1 MRFDSVIRFMLVVTA
16 AVVPLLAVAAPPR
29 DMKKIKKE
37 KEATER
43 IISDTNKKLN
53 AKNKETQRT
62 LGRLSEI
69 NGEIARTSSE
79 ISTISQ
85 QVDSLNR
92 RIKSASDT
100 LDVLTGRLDAMQKSY
115 VRYMRDMQ
123 GTTEPL
129 SFMGFVFSS
138 RSFSQAMAR
147 MRYVGEFGRWHKR
160 RQREIKDACDELTK
174 RRADLGRIY
183 SQRENS
189 LTALNDNKK
198 SLETQKSDADKL
210 VVKLKKEQSS
220 LRNVLK
226 ENERRM
232 RKLDD
237 ELDRLIAEEQR
248 RRESEAAGKGSKK
261 SDSKGKAPAKGSKS
275 GGKADKPEPAPKVLI
290 AEADRQMNGSFES
303 NKGRLLFPVK
313 GRYTI
318 VKKFGRNKHP
328 QLEHVETVNNGID
341 IGVSAGTSARCIFD
355 GVVSAI
361 FRQDGFGNIVMV
373 RHGSYLSIYANLSSL
388 SVHQG
393 QKLTAG
399 QEIGAVGQ
407 DDSGRNVMHFELRR
421 ERNKLNPTEWVR

>member
-1 MRFDSVIRFMLVVTA
+1 MTRLILSFLTVSL
-16 AVVPLLAVAAPPR
+16 VPLIALAAPPR

-79 ISTISQ
+79 ITAISH

-92 RIKSASDT
+92 KIKSASDT
-100 LDVLTGRLDAMQKSY
+100 IDALTNRLEVMQKSY
-115 VRYMRDMQ
+115 VKYLRDMQ
-123 GTTEPL
+123 GSMEPL

-138 RSFSQAMAR
+138 HSFGQAMAR
-147 MRYVGEFGRWHKR
+147 MRYVSEFGRWHTR

-174 RRADLGRIY
+174 RRADLGRVY
-183 SQRENS
+183 SQRESS

-198 SLETQKSDADKL
+198 SLESQKSDADKL
-210 VVKLKKEQSS
+210 VVQLKKEQSS

-248 RRESEAAGKGSKK
+248 RRENDAAGKGGKK
-261 SDSKGKAPAKGSKS
+261 QSDNKGKAPSKGSKS
-275 GGKADKPEPAPKVLI
+275 GGKADKPEPAPKTLV

-328 QLEHVETVNNGID
+328 QLEHVETINNGID
-341 IGVSAGTSARCIFD
+341 IGVSDGTSARCIFD

-361 FRQDGFGNIVMV
+361 FRQEGFGNIVMV
-373 RHGSYLSIYANLSSL
+373 RHGSYLSIYANLSSI

-399 QEIGAVGQ
+399 QDIGVVGQ
-407 DDSGRNVMHFELRR
+407 DESGRNVMHFELRR